1 MANTIHRV
9 SMAFVQSSDDN
20 LATFTSEVITGMDA
34 PAFVDKPV
42 STADLTAR
50 HTDFTQKLAAA
61 RNGGRTEVAAKN
73 VSRAALIAAL
83 RLNAAFVQMI
93 ASTDLPLL
101 LASGFKA
108 TSTNRTSGPLTKPVI
123 ANVDNFQSTML
134 MVAAEVDSRSRA
146 QEARFRVVGS
156 PTYQNGGVHTK
167 PSRVLYEGLVPGT
180 TYELQVRS
188 VGGTTGYSDWSDPVS
203 HMAT

>member
-1 MANTIHRV
+1 
-9 SMAFVQSSDDN
+9 MAFVQSTDDN
-20 LATFTSEVITGMDA
+20 LVTFTSEVITGMDA
-34 PAFVDKPV
+34 PAFAAKPV
-42 STADLTAR
+42 STAALTAR
-50 HTDFTQKLAAA
+50 HTDFQQKLAAS
-61 RNGGRTEVAAKN
+61 RNGGKVEIAAKN
-73 VSRAALIAAL
+73 VSREASIGDL

-134 MVAAEVDSRSRA
+134 LVAAEVDSRSRA
-146 QEARFRVVGS
+146 QEARFRVVG
-156 PTYQNGGVHTK
+156 TEAYQSGGVHTK

-180 TYELQVRS
+180 TYELQLRS

-203 HMAT
+203 HMAM